1 MLHAA
6 SKTVF
11 KVPRCDRNQG
21 KPNHVRVISSFVD
34 VVCWLLCSKMA
45 TVRSL
50 LQLTQ
55 SKLVKNVFLS
65 ASEDLKCVNMF
76 CEKVGG
82 PCVCRIE
89 RVLARNDLTETVEAL
104 DLSVNQLTQL
114 PPSLYKLSK
123 MKTLNLRD
131 NDLASLIADDFLHL
145 TELETIDLSNNPIEN
160 SVSVIESLQVA
171 LPKVKII
178 FHT

>member
-1 MLHAA
+1 VLKNGDCPIASAA
-6 SKTVF
+6 YSIQA
-11 KVPRCDRNQG
+11 CEE
-21 KPNHVRVISSFVD
+21 
-34 VVCWLLCSKMA
+34 C
-45 TVRSL
+45 
-50 LQLTQ
+50 
-55 SKLVKNVFLS
+55 LS
-65 ASEDLKCVNMF
+65 VGFRRPVNMF

-89 RVLARNDLTETVEAL
+89 RILARNDLTETVEAL

-131 NDLASLIADDFLHL
+131 NDLATLIADDFLHL
-145 TELETIDLSNNPIEN
+145 TELETMDLSNNPIEN